1 MASRWIFTV
10 LLGAAALLLEPHSS
24 PTATS
29 AVASD
34 VGTIIERFVTE
45 RFPDAATHYW
55 IINETQWD
63 GDEIIIDV
71 HTIVQT
77 RRDPEPTL
85 DRFLLLIVA
94 GELKGSQNIPLEPGA
109 ECQPEQSA

>member
-1 MASRWIFTV
+1 MANRWAFPV
-10 LLGAAALLLEPHSS
+10 LLSAVALLFEPHFPPIPS
-24 PTATS
+24 S

-34 VGTIIERFVTE
+34 VGTIIEQFVTQ
-45 RFPDAATHYW
+45 RFPEAATHYW

-71 HTIVQT
+71 HTIVQD

-85 DRFLLLIVA
+85 NRFLLLIVA

-109 ECQPEQSA
+109 ECRPEQSA